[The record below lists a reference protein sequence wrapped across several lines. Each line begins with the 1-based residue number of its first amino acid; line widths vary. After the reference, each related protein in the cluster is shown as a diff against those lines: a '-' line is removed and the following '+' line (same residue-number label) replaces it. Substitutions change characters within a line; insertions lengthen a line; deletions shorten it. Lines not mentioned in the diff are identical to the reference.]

1 MEDRKDIRFNIPIMS
16 DFNYKIS
23 EKFMV
28 YDELNG
34 CCADST
40 FIINNHGIIKTK
52 TVGEYSLQL
61 NEIIRLIQA
70 FQFSDKYNVVC
81 QSKWVKGKKGVSLY
95 LILKINPTHKDPRL
109 PIYWKEELVGI
120 KNENIQENDK
130 KSEISIENKNV
141 NNINN
146 IDGINENVNSNNRS
160 FENDINIKKD
170 EILV

>member
-1 MEDRKDIRFNIPIMS
+1 
-16 DFNYKIS
+16 
-23 EKFMV
+23 
-28 YDELNG
+28 
-34 CCADST
+34 
-40 FIINNHGIIKTK
+40 
-52 TVGEYSLQL
+52 VG
-61 NEIIRLIQA
+61 
-70 FQFSDKYNVVC
+70 V
-81 QSKWVKGKKGVSLY
+81 
-95 LILKINPTHKDPRL
+95 
-109 PIYWKEELVGI
+109 

>member
-1 MEDRKDIRFNIPIMS
+1 M
-16 DFNYKIS
+16 
-23 EKFMV
+23 
-28 YDELNG
+28 
-34 CCADST
+34 
-40 FIINNHGIIKTK
+40 
-52 TVGEYSLQL
+52 
-61 NEIIRLIQA
+61 
-70 FQFSDKYNVVC
+70 
-81 QSKWVKGKKGVSLY
+81 GV
-95 LILKINPTHKDPRL
+95 
-109 PIYWKEELVGI
+109 

>member
-1 MEDRKDIRFNIPIMS
+1 VEIYFKLDCDVVFITTESKFSIKEFVCNLMEDRKDIRFNIPIMS

-23 EKFMV
+23 EKFLV

-40 FIINNHGIIKTK
+40 FIINNQGIIKTK

-81 QSKWVKGKKGVSLY
+81 QSKWIKGKKGVSLY
-95 LILKINPTHKDPRL
+95 L
-109 PIYWKEELVGI
+109 
-120 KNENIQENDK
+120 
-130 KSEISIENKNV
+130 
-141 NNINN
+141 
-146 IDGINENVNSNNRS
+146 NS
-160 FENDINIKKD
+160 
-170 EILV
+170 